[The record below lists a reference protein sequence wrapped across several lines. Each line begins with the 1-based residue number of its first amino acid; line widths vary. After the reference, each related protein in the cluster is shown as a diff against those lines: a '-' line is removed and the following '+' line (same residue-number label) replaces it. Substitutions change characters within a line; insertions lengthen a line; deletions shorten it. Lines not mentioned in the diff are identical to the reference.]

1 MRPPSAKSPA
11 MISRPPPPLWAHH
24 HGGVLWQVRAAAGRS
39 QMFEAS
45 AGRAAPGFEQHGVE
59 ALAVFNVAACLRKHV
74 QLVWLTRTALPPWG
88 ADPHEAA
95 PRTGDRLRPK
105 AHLLSARLPGR
116 FGHSDPSFGARR
128 SDSGNTGTPPT
139 EQHGPLCCAL
149 AAGSGKSKIT
159 RGKPCQWKR
168 VPASHTELYYQFT
181 IFYNFS
187 IISE

>member
-1 MRPPSAKSPA
+1 

-45 AGRAAPGFEQHGVE
+45 AGRAAPGFEQHGGE
-59 ALAVFNVAACLRKHV
+59 ALAVFNVAASLRKHV

-116 FGHSDPSFGARR
+116 FSHSDPSFGAWR
-128 SDSGNTGTPPT
+128 SDFGNTGTPPT

-168 VPASHTELYYQFT
+168 VPASHTEIY
-181 IFYNFS
+181 
-187 IISE
+187 